1 MINFRFFMFFGASE
15 ASADCFQ
22 SRKHTQNS
30 PSFRRGGKIFE
41 ENFDGVVLIV
51 KELLNVKN
59 SPDGAVCLSSYEK
72 RWVL

>member
-1 MINFRFFMFFGASE
+1 MFFGASE

-41 ENFDGVVLIV
+41 ENFDGVVS
-51 KELLNVKN
+51 N
-59 SPDGAVCLSSYEK
+59 SEK
-72 RWVL
+72 ITEREK

>member
-1 MINFRFFMFFGASE
+1 MFFGASE

-22 SRKHTQNS
+22 RKKQKQI
-30 PSFRRGGKIFE
+30 PLARYEAIKGGKIFE
-41 ENFDGVVLIV
+41 ENFDGVVWIV